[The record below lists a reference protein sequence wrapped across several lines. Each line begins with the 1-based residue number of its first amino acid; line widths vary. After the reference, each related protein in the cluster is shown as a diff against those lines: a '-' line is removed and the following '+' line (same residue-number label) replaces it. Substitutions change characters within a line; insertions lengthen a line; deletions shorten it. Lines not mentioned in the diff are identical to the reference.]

1 MPVDKH
7 KKIHPIGD
15 ISFMHMLLTAESGWG
30 KTVFLGSH
38 PKTLI
43 LLTDPEGSFSAKKL
57 GSHIDE
63 WICDSAAELREAKNW
78 LRDGGHELYDVV
90 GVDNISH
97 AQKLMMHESKAMNLA
112 RPGSKADLL
121 VPALDDYLRAQLG
134 IEEYVLQMHDIPIH
148 VVWTAWMEE
157 HEDKEGNLRYA
168 PSIQGSKGAVAQ
180 QIMGY
185 MNINAFGE
193 TLTKDNKEVR
203 RLWFTQHDKFRG
215 KDRFHALGRYRDN
228 LTLPETLDAIG
239 LAEKKASIAVSKATG
254 TATPA
259 KSATPIKRVGG
270 TTTKRRVAV
279 KN

>member
-1 MPVDKH
+1 
-7 KKIHPIGD
+7 
-15 ISFMHMLLTAESGWG
+15 MLLTAGSGWG

-43 LLTDPEGSFSAKKL
+43 LLTDPEGSFSAKRL
-57 GSHIDE
+57 GSNVEE
-63 WICDSAAELREAKNW
+63 WTCRTAADLREAKNW

-97 AQKLMMHESKAMNLA
+97 AQKLMMHESKANNLA
-112 RPGSKADLL
+112 RPGSKADAL
-121 VPALDDYLRAQLG
+121 VPALDDYLRSQLG
-134 IEEYVLQMHDIPIH
+134 IEEFVLQMHDIPIH

-157 HEDKEGNLRYA
+157 HEDKEGNIMYA

-193 TLTKDNKEVR
+193 TITKDNKEVR
-203 RLWFTQHDKFRG
+203 RLWFTHHDKFRG
-215 KDRFHALGRYRDN
+215 KDRFAALGRYRDDIK
-228 LTLPETLDAIG
+228 LPEVLDAIG
-239 LAEKKASIAVSKATG
+239 LAEKKASVAVKNAAAG
-254 TATPA
+254 TATSA
-259 KSATPIKRVGG
+259 KATTPIKRAGA
-270 TTTKRRVAV
+270 TKRRVAV